1 MGAGRGVSGQRD
13 RGEQQR
19 ATTSMRVGQGGGAV
33 TADTSTAGVTAASH
47 ALGSTSVPSA
57 RADSTPKRPRVLTE
71 T

>member
-1 MGAGRGVSGQRD
+1 
-13 RGEQQR
+13 
-19 ATTSMRVGQGGGAV
+19 MRVGQGGGAV